1 MDNVLAGVAE
11 ERRIPPG
18 FSIIMLPGDSRD
30 VPGRSR
36 DTSGNRLKRATPSMI
51 RILIADDHAIV
62 RAGLKQFI
70 AGEKDMVVS
79 GEAAD
84 GMETLACVRK
94 GECDVV
100 LLDISM
106 PGKNGIDTL
115 RQLKRSRP
123 DLPVLILSAYSE
135 QQFAVSLLRAGASGY
150 VSKESASEQLVTAIR
165 TVIGGGK
172 YVSPSVAQVLVSD
185 LSSDTDKPLHGTLS
199 KREFQI
205 FYRLASGESVS
216 RIAEELFLS
225 VKTVSTYRARILEK
239 MQMSSNADLTYYA
252 VKNNIID

>member
-1 MDNVLAGVAE
+1 MM
-11 ERRIPPG
+11 PPIDADAAPEG
-18 FSIIMLPGDSRD
+18 QPTEPEALVRA
-30 VPGRSR
+30 VPAAAPKVG
-36 DTSGNRLKRATPSMI
+36 APVPAMI

-70 AGEKDMVVS
+70 ADEPDMVVA
-79 GEAAD
+79 GEAND
-84 GMETLACVRK
+84 GVETLTFVRNQ
-94 GECDVV
+94 ECDVV

-123 DLPVLILSAYSE
+123 ELPVLILSAYSE

-150 VSKESASEQLVTAIR
+150 INKESASEQLVSAIR
-165 TVIGGGK
+165 TVMRGGK

-185 LSSDTDKPLHGTLS
+185 LSGEAEKPLHSMLS

-205 FYRLASGESVS
+205 FYKLAAGTSVS
-216 RIAEELFLS
+216 KIAEELFLS

-239 MQMSSNADLTYYA
+239 MQMTSNADLTYYA
-252 VKNNIID
+252 VKNKLID

>member
-1 MDNVLAGVAE
+1 
-11 ERRIPPG
+11 
-18 FSIIMLPGDSRD
+18 
-30 VPGRSR
+30 
-36 DTSGNRLKRATPSMI
+36 MI

-70 AGEKDMVVS
+70 AAEKDMVVS
-79 GEAAD
+79 AEAAD
-84 GMETLACVRK
+84 GMETLACVRRN
-94 GECDVV
+94 ECDVV

-115 RQLKRSRP
+115 RQLKRTRP

-150 VSKESASEQLVTAIR
+150 VSKESASEQLVSAIR
-165 TVIGGGK
+165 AVVSGGK

-185 LSSDTDKPLHGTLS
+185 LSGDADKPLHGSLS

-252 VKNNIID
+252 VKNHIID

>member
-1 MDNVLAGVAE
+1 MNIAPAGVAE
-11 ERRIPPG
+11 EGRIPPG
-18 FSIIMLPGDSRD
+18 FSIIMLPSGSRD
-30 VPGRSR
+30 TPGRSR
-36 DTSGNRLKRATPSMI
+36 ATFGNSPKRATSSMI

-150 VSKESASEQLVTAIR
+150 ISKESASEQLVTAIR

-239 MQMSSNADLTYYA
+239 MQMNSNSDLTYYA
-252 VKNNIID
+252 IKNHVID

>member
-1 MDNVLAGVAE
+1 
-11 ERRIPPG
+11 
-18 FSIIMLPGDSRD
+18 
-30 VPGRSR
+30 
-36 DTSGNRLKRATPSMI
+36 MI

-70 AGEKDMVVS
+70 ASEGDMVVT

-84 GMETLACVRK
+84 GMETLAFVRS

-135 QQFAVSLLRAGASGY
+135 LQYAVSLLRAGASGY
-150 VSKESASEQLVTAIR
+150 INKESASEQLVSAIR
-165 TVIGGGK
+165 TVIKGGK
-172 YVSPSVAQVLVSD
+172 YVSQSVAQVLVSD
-185 LSSDTDKPLHGTLS
+185 LSSEGDKPPHAGLS

-205 FYRLASGESVS
+205 FYKLAAGASVS
-216 RIAEELFLS
+216 KIAEELFLS

-239 MQMSSNADLTYYA
+239 MQMTSNADLTYYA
-252 VKNNIID
+252 VKNNLID